1 LIEINN
7 IRNIYDVKKINNN
20 ILGIKDKKMILS
32 KIDKKIIYN
41 MI

>member
-20 ILGIKDKKMILS
+20 MLGIKDKKMILS